1 MTSSPEI
8 YRGLSPSGRTTVR
21 VFAVL
26 GFLATSP
33 IVWITPLKGAI
44 WGAVF
49 GVIGVLIGA
58 HIGRTIA
65 LAYGQK
71 DSIDE

>member
-8 YRGLSPSGRTTVR
+8 YRGLSPSGRMTVR
-21 VFAVL
+21 VFAAL

-33 IVWITPLKGAI
+33 IVWITPLKGVI

-58 HIGRTIA
+58 NVGRAIA

-71 DSIDE
+71 DSIEE